1 MSTNQRTQQ
10 KAHREKAAM
19 KKKKRDRKKERTERV
34 GGQCFFFFKCV
45 NTIRLVAS
53 VFECLQFGQQ
63 NRLLQNML
71 CIFAVLCITEPSHLD
86 YCMFWSE
93 TCESQ
98 TDDAIIVMVNR
109 ARSVVVWRFAHI
121 GCVVYFMWNQ
131 CTKKQYK
138 HVFWSG
144 SKVLKPFNLE
154 KNKLKKREKECSSL
168 RF

>member
-1 MSTNQRTQQ
+1 M
-10 KAHREKAAM
+10 
-19 KKKKRDRKKERTERV
+19 
-34 GGQCFFFFKCV
+34 FFFFKCV

-109 ARSVVVWRFAHI
+109 ARSVVVWRLPTLGVSCI
-121 GCVVYFMWNQ
+121 SCETNVR
-131 CTKKQYK
+131 
-138 HVFWSG
+138 
-144 SKVLKPFNLE
+144 
-154 KNKLKKREKECSSL
+154 KNNTNTFFGQVQ

>member
-1 MSTNQRTQQ
+1 MALWCQRTSEPNR
-10 KAHREKAAM
+10 KRTCREKAAM

-109 ARSVVVWRFAHI
+109 ARSVVVWRLPTLGVSCI
-121 GCVVYFMWNQ
+121 SCETNVR
-131 CTKKQYK
+131 
-138 HVFWSG
+138 
-144 SKVLKPFNLE
+144 
-154 KNKLKKREKECSSL
+154 KNNTNTFFGQVQ